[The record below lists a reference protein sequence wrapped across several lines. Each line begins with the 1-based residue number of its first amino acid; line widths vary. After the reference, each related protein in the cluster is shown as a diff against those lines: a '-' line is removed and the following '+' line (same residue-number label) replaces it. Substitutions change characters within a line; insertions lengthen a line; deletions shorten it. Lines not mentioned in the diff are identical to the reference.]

1 MQLEGARDITIDD
14 SGPIGLQFLAGD
26 VERMPQ
32 TIESTTTVAGP
43 SDAQL
48 RLQRCFDIL
57 VASIG
62 LVVVLVPALVFAV
75 MIKSTSRGPILFRQ
89 DRAKRH
95 AGTFTV
101 YKFRT
106 MSDGTHQAVLSDAAA
121 RAAYRDNDY
130 KLPPDDPR
138 ITRVGKFLRM
148 TSLDE
153 LPQLLNVLRG
163 QMSIVGVRPL
173 LEEELAARPVA
184 DQTLYRRM
192 RPGMTGLWQ
201 VEGRSTIRSA
211 DRLRLD
217 REYLEHWTFWGDVK
231 IAFRTPFAL
240 LRIHRAH

>member
-1 MQLEGARDITIDD
+1 MPLEGARDITIDD
-14 SGPIGLQFLAGD
+14 SGPMRLQLLAGD
-26 VERMPQ
+26 AERMSG
-32 TIESTTTVAGP
+32 TTESNSTVAGP
-43 SDAQL
+43 SAAQL
-48 RLQRCFDIL
+48 RLQRCFDIV
-57 VASIG
+57 VAVVG
-62 LVVVLVPALVFAV
+62 LVVAFVPALVFAV
-75 MIKSTSRGPILFRQ
+75 LIKSTSRGPVLYRQ
-89 DRAKRH
+89 DRAKRGS
-95 AGTFTV
+95 GTFTV

-106 MSDGTHQAVLSDAAA
+106 MSDGTHQAVLADETA

-138 ITRVGKFLRM
+138 ITKVGKFLRK

-173 LEEELAARPVA
+173 LDEELAARPLA
-184 DQTLYRRM
+184 DQALYRSM

-217 REYLEHWTFWGDVK
+217 REYLEDWTFWGDVK
-231 IAFRTPFAL
+231 IAIRTPFAL
-240 LRIHRAH
+240 LRVHRAQ